1 MAWATIWSRAEV
13 QNSGFLAVLRG
24 SAMTRRGPPV
34 DYFDY
39 QSDGADSDNMIQ
51 IDHSQAVQ
59 RSSSGLSRH
68 SSAPATFAILGVNLA
83 PIRADCAGLA
93 GYAVS

>member
-1 MAWATIWSRAEV
+1 MFSVLGARSSRRPLPE
-13 QNSGFLAVLRG
+13 RG
-24 SAMTRRGPPV
+24 
-34 DYFDY
+34 
-39 QSDGADSDNMIQ
+39 GADSDKHDS

-59 RSSSGLSRH
+59 QSSPGLSRH
-68 SSAPATFAILGVNLA
+68 SSAPTTFAILGVNLA